1 MPIVPIKEPKLY
13 SDGKIFIKY
22 YPNGSSNAY
31 YPSGNMACA
40 HERMGPGFYCYFYSD
55 TKRPVT
61 LAAFDPFGEGFCSF
75 PDGKPRLTSKKHG
88 GTYMVR
94 DAEGI
99 DMMVALWT
107 TAKKLKKPIV
117 FELNK
122 DITFTFQT
130 CQHISAR
137 LNCGGLSH
145 DYQLGDVPK
154 MAEDNYLSKVTHQ
167 IKMGPERGKYM
178 LDVDKCREAAAEN
191 RARREMMGLVE
202 PPVAKTYI
210 TEETMQKHPQLRP
223 VVASTSK
230 LHETI
235 NAGEWNIDTF
245 LSKELMATKLNDTMP
260 TLRLVLDGDLP
271 AEGTYDSH
279 SKTFASLPATKP
291 KILEA
296 LLKPSDFDNNALPLS
311 RAIKGASGRYR
322 PDHGSHYKT
331 GRMRLEELKSTNF
344 EEALKD
350 APKDQLVV
358 VACTAGWCTPA
369 KKCEETVL
377 EGLNGEMIRA
387 KKAEQAALSG
397 GASRPPDSGFPNM
410 SLKKFDMSESRY
422 LRDKYGIR
430 TLPMFLMYYGG
441 RLCFASNK
449 LNGFGT
455 SKEDMIEQAKKS
467 LGNAQRGVFLPEGFK
482 FGETDDANTMNFNST
497 IAKTAPKI
505 GAHSRMMNPG

>member
-1 MPIVPIKEPKLY
+1 
-13 SDGKIFIKY
+13 
-22 YPNGSSNAY
+22 
-31 YPSGNMACA
+31 
-40 HERMGPGFYCYFYSD
+40 
-55 TKRPVT
+55 
-61 LAAFDPFGEGFCSF
+61 
-75 PDGKPRLTSKKHG
+75 
-88 GTYMVR
+88 
-94 DAEGI
+94 
-99 DMMVALWT
+99 
-107 TAKKLKKPIV
+107 
-117 FELNK
+117 
-122 DITFTFQT
+122 
-130 CQHISAR
+130 
-137 LNCGGLSH
+137 
-145 DYQLGDVPK
+145 
-154 MAEDNYLSKVTHQ
+154 
-167 IKMGPERGKYM
+167 
-178 LDVDKCREAAAEN
+178 
-191 RARREMMGLVE
+191 
-202 PPVAKTYI
+202 
-210 TEETMQKHPQLRP
+210 
-223 VVASTSK
+223 
-230 LHETI
+230 
-235 NAGEWNIDTF
+235 
-245 LSKELMATKLNDTMP
+245 
-260 TLRLVLDGDLP
+260 
-271 AEGTYDSH
+271 
-279 SKTFASLPATKP
+279 
-291 KILEA
+291 

-344 EEALKD
+344 EEAIKD